1 MIRYLLRR
9 VGQAVIVLWGV
20 SIAVFSIMHLVPGD
34 PVRLAL
40 GTRFNQETYDALVA
54 RAGLDDPIVVQYVNW
69 LGNALTGDLGVSF
82 RSGRPVTE
90 LILERLP
97 ATMSLAFGAI
107 VVALL
112 IALPLG
118 LISALRPRSAVD
130 YVATFISQAGISIP
144 DFWLAIVAILLFSLT
159 LGWMPSSG
167 YVALTEDPVEWARH
181 LVLPSVVVGTVS
193 GAILTRFVRS
203 SALEALGQDY
213 TRTARAKGLP
223 QRVVINR
230 HVLRNA
236 LVPVITVTGIQLAY
250 LLSGVV
256 VVEVVFAWQGLG
268 QLALQAVETR
278 DYPLLQGAVLLFALF
293 FLVVNLV
300 VDLLYALVDP
310 RIAHR

>member
-1 MIRYLLRR
+1 MTRYLLRR
-9 VGQAVIVLWGV
+9 AGQSVAVLFGV
-20 SIAVFSIMHLVPGD
+20 SVAVFSIIHLVPGD

-54 RAGLDDPIVVQYVNW
+54 RSGLDDPLIVQYVNW
-69 LGNALTGDLGVSF
+69 LGNALQGDLGVSF
-82 RSGRPVTE
+82 RSGRPVAD

-97 ATMSLAFGAI
+97 ATVSLALAAI

-118 LISALRPRSAVD
+118 LVSALRPRSVVD
-130 YVATFISQAGISIP
+130 YVATFTSQIGISIP
-144 DFWLAIVAILLFSLT
+144 DFWLAIMAILVFSLT
-159 LGWMPSSG
+159 LRWLPSSG
-167 YVALTEDPVEWARH
+167 YVALTDDPVEWARH
-181 LVLPSVVVGTVS
+181 LLLPAVVVGTVS

-223 QRVVINR
+223 RRVVINR

-236 LVPVITVTGIQLAY
+236 LVPVVTVSGIQLAY

-256 VVEVVFAWQGLG
+256 VVEVVFAWPGLG

-278 DYPLLQGAVLLFALF
+278 DYPVLQGAVLLFALV
-293 FLVVNLV
+293 FLVVNLA
-300 VDLLYALVDP
+300 VDLVYAVLDP
-310 RIAHR
+310 RISHR

>member
-1 MIRYLLRR
+1 MTRYLLRR
-9 VGQAVIVLWGV
+9 VGQSVVVLFGV
-20 SIAVFSIMHLVPGD
+20 SVAVFSIIHLVPGD

-40 GTRFNQETYDALVA
+40 GTRFDQRTYDALVA
-54 RAGLDDPIVVQYVNW
+54 RAGLDDPVLVQYVNW

-97 ATMSLAFGAI
+97 ATLSLAFGAI

-112 IALPLG
+112 IAVPLG
-118 LISALRPRSAVD
+118 LVSALRPRSAVD
-130 YVATFISQAGISIP
+130 YVATFVSQAGISIP
-144 DFWLAIVAILLFSLT
+144 DFWLAIVAILVFSLT
-159 LGWMPSSG
+159 LGWLPSSG
-167 YVALTEDPVEWARH
+167 YVGLTEDPVEWARH
-181 LVLPSVVVGTVS
+181 LVLPAVAVGTVS
-193 GAILTRFVRS
+193 GAVLTRFVRS
-203 SALEALGQDY
+203 SALEALGEDY

-223 QRVVINR
+223 RRVVIGR

-236 LVPVITVTGIQLAY
+236 LVPVVTVTGIQLAY

-256 VVEVVFAWQGLG
+256 IVEVVFAWQGLG

-278 DYPLLQGAVLLFALF
+278 DYPLLQGAVLLFAVF

-300 VDLLYALVDP
+300 VDLLYAVVDP
-310 RIAHR
+310 RISR